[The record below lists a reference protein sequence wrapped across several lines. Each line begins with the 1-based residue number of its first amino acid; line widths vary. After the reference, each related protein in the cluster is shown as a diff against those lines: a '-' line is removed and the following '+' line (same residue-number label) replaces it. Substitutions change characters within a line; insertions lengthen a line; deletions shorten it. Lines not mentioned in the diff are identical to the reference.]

1 MGGGNGGC
9 LFGPWPNPKNSPLF
23 LDFGQKN
30 SKIVAGFLLQKQWP
44 KFGNVFFFIYYLLFF
59 FLVLFAWF
67 FSFFFFVGKLL
78 IKSCELA

>member
-44 KFGNVFFFIYYLLFF
+44 KFGNVFFFLFIN
-59 FLVLFAWF
+59 F
-67 FSFFFFVGKLL
+67 FSCSFCLVFFFFFFVGKLL